1 MKQTTKDKVIKWLE
15 TAKSSDTFRINTVPH
30 TKKECEELLGIKPKK
45 DIEVKQDGDMGKKLN
60 KGHIEESGDGVS
72 ESTE

>member
-45 DIEVKQDGDMGKKLN
+45 VIEEKEHGDMGKKHDE
-60 KGHIEESGDGVS
+60 GHIEESGDGVS